1 MIRFKVNYK
10 TLLLK
15 VIMRKIGLKDTNLK
29 LIGRFYDLRIL
40 ASFVIIYM
48 VVYFFPFKF
57 VPDYFHIAEIE
68 NFRTFIWSLFSV
80 TLGFSGL
87 ILTLLLLSF
96 NLHLKST
103 KRHTLEFVFENV
115 YLKVLF
121 SSFLAIVLLQLIS
134 FCAVHENN
142 RSHVVAVMYLLFL
155 FTASYIIIQLPLA
168 IIGLKYSTSIQKLDK
183 VAKQIDQKDVTA
195 LVNRR
200 GITDDIPIEKLE
212 SNRLIVLKDIGV
224 NAIKDNDWILPQKIL
239 GNIFG
244 LISSSLEE
252 RCPIADLEDSI
263 SINLW
268 MYRHFQR
275 TALKNSDEITMN
287 VIMGRIFSIYKF
299 LISKKIYNSYL
310 FVQLDDFAKDAMIKI
325 IQSRDFSEIRASFTR
340 KYTEMMIYS
349 IRSLNFDDDA
359 LPTRTYIFQNVHKEV
374 NYPSSS
380 DYYQFWHYLLNT
392 QFDTLKEVLEFAIV
406 QKDNRTFSN
415 YHWQIRILL
424 NKVESATELTES
436 QRRQYISDIL
446 YKIGRLESTALEHKL
461 IDEMQVVSDLE
472 IEKWAVNGWHE
483 LFSSG
488 MYAQTSTIRYL
499 IKSGLPY
506 NHFLDEFFLLG
517 RRITADVGTVKTVIR
532 TEILE
537 YIIET
542 GLKIYNNAGESK
554 RLKYDIQYQLNWL
567 FKNFL
572 LGNKEYLPIVEKYKE
587 KIEDATVGFDYHQ
600 VPES

>member
-15 VIMRKIGLKDTNLK
+15 VMMRKIGLKDTNLK
-29 LIGRFYDLRIL
+29 LIGRFYDVRIL
-40 ASFVIIYM
+40 ASLVLLYL

-68 NFRTFIWSLFSV
+68 NFRTFIWSLFSA

-103 KRHTLEFVFENV
+103 KRHTFEFVFDNV

-121 SSFLAIVLLQLIS
+121 TSFLAIVLLQLIS
-134 FCAVHENN
+134 FCAIHEHN
-142 RSHVVAVMYLLFL
+142 RSDVIAVMYLLFL
-155 FTASYIIIQLPLA
+155 LTASYIITQLPLA
-168 IIGLKYSTSIQKLDK
+168 IIGLKYSTSTQKLDK
-183 VAKQIDQKDVTA
+183 VAKQIDQKDVIA
-195 LVNRR
+195 LINRR
-200 GITDDIPIEKLE
+200 GVTDDIPIEKLE
-212 SNRLIVLKDIGV
+212 SNRLVVLKDIGI

-252 RCPIADLEDSI
+252 RCPIVDLEDSI
-263 SINLW
+263 SINLL

-310 FVQLDDFAKDAMIKI
+310 FVQLDDFVKDAMINI
-325 IQSRDFSEIRASFTR
+325 IQSRDFTEIRSSFTR

-359 LPTRTYIFQNVHKEV
+359 LPTRAYIFQNVHKEV

-483 LFSSG
+483 IFSSG
-488 MYAQTSTIRYL
+488 MYAQASTIKYL

-517 RRITADVGTVKTVIR
+517 RRITSDVGTVKTAIR

-542 GLKIYNNAGESK
+542 GLKIYNTAGESK

-587 KIEDATVGFDYHQ
+587 KIEDATAGFDYYQ
-600 VPES
+600 IPES

>member
-1 MIRFKVNYK
+1 
-10 TLLLK
+10 
-15 VIMRKIGLKDTNLK
+15 MRKVGLKDTNLK
-29 LIGRFYDLRIL
+29 LIGKFYDLRIL
-40 ASFVIIYM
+40 ASFVLIYL
-48 VVYFFPFKF
+48 VVYYFPVKF
-57 VPDYFHIAEIE
+57 IPDYFHIAEIE

-103 KRHTLEFVFENV
+103 KRHTFEFVFDNV

-121 SSFLAIVLLQLIS
+121 TSFLAIVLLHLIS

-142 RSHVVAVMYLLFL
+142 RSDVVAVIYMLFL
-155 FTASYIIIQLPLA
+155 LTASYIITQLPLA

-183 VAKQIDQKDVTA
+183 VAKQIDQKDVIA
-195 LVNRR
+195 LINR
-200 GITDDIPIEKLE
+200 GGLTDNIPIEKLE
-212 SNRLIVLKDIGV
+212 SNKLIVLKDIGIS
-224 NAIKDNDWILPQKIL
+224 AIKDNDWILPQKIL

-244 LISSSLEE
+244 LISSSLEQK
-252 RCPIADLEDSI
+252 CPVVDLQDSI
-263 SINLW
+263 SVNLW

-287 VIMGRIFSIYKF
+287 VIMGRAFSIYKF

-310 FVQLDDFAKDAMIKI
+310 FIQLDDFVKDAMISI
-325 IQSRDFSEIRASFTR
+325 VQSRDFSEIRAYFTR
-340 KYTEMMIYS
+340 KYTEMMVDS

-359 LPTRTYIFQNVHKEV
+359 LPTRAYIFQNVDKKID
-374 NYPSSS
+374 YPSSS

-406 QKDNRTFSN
+406 QRDNRTFAN
-415 YHWQIRILL
+415 YHWQIRTLL

-436 QRRQYISDIL
+436 QKREYINDVL
-446 YKIGRLESTALEHKL
+446 YSIGRLESTALEHK
-461 IDEMQVVSDLE
+461 ITDEIEVISHLE
-472 IEKWAVNGWHE
+472 IEKWASNRWYE
-483 LFSSG
+483 LFRSG
-488 MYAQTSTIRYL
+488 MYAQASTIRYL

-506 NHFLDEFFLLG
+506 NHLLDEFFLLG
-517 RRITADVGTVKTVIR
+517 RRITAITRTVETSIR
-532 TEILE
+532 CEILE

-542 GLKIYNNAGESK
+542 GLKIYNNAGQSK
-554 RLKYDIQYQLNWL
+554 RLTYDIQHQLSWL

-572 LGNKEYLPIVEKYKE
+572 LENKEYLPIVEKYKE
-587 KIEDATVGFDYHQ
+587 KIEDVTAGFDYYQ
-600 VPES
+600 IPESY

>member
-40 ASFVIIYM
+40 ASFVIVYM

-103 KRHTLEFVFENV
+103 KRHTLEFIFENV

-134 FCAVHENN
+134 FCAVHQNN
-142 RSHVVAVMYLLFL
+142 RSEVVAVMYLLFL
-155 FTASYIIIQLPLA
+155 LTASYIIIQLPLA

-195 LVNRR
+195 LLNRR

-212 SNRLIVLKDIGV
+212 SNKLIVLKDIGV

-252 RCPIADLEDSI
+252 ECPIVDLEDSI
-263 SINLW
+263 LVNLW

-275 TALKNSDEITMN
+275 TALKNSDDITMN
-287 VIMGRIFSIYKF
+287 VIMGRIFLIYKF
-299 LISKKIYNSYL
+299 LISKKVYNIYL
-310 FVQLDDFAKDAMIKI
+310 FGQLDNFVKDAMISI
-325 IQSRDFSEIRASFTR
+325 IQSRDFSEIRTYFTR
-340 KYTEMMIYS
+340 EYTEMMADS

-359 LPTRTYIFQNVHKEV
+359 LPTSTYIFQNVDKEV

-392 QFDTLKEVLEFAIV
+392 QFDTLKEVLEFAMV
-406 QKDNRTFSN
+406 QKDNRTFAN
-415 YHWQIRILL
+415 YHWQIRSLL
-424 NKVESATELTES
+424 NKVASANELTES
-436 QRRQYISDIL
+436 QKREYINDIL
-446 YKIGRLESTALEHKL
+446 YRIRRLESTALELKL
-461 IDEMQVVSDLE
+461 IDEIEVISHLE
-472 IEKWAVNGWHE
+472 IEKWAINGWYE
-483 LFSSG
+483 LFRSG
-488 MYAQTSTIRYL
+488 MYAQVSTIRYL

-506 NHFLDEFFLLG
+506 NHSLGEFFQLG
-517 RRITADVGTVKTVIR
+517 RRITADTGTIKTAIR
-532 TEILE
+532 SEILE
-537 YIIET
+537 YIIEI

-572 LGNKEYLPIVEKYKE
+572 LVDEKSLEIVEKYKE
-587 KIEDATVGFDYHQ
+587 KIEDATAGFDYYQ

>member
-1 MIRFKVNYK
+1 
-10 TLLLK
+10 
-15 VIMRKIGLKDTNLK
+15 
-29 LIGRFYDLRIL
+29 
-40 ASFVIIYM
+40 M

-57 VPDYFHIAEIE
+57 VPDYFHISEIE

-134 FCAVHENN
+134 FCAVHVNN
-142 RSHVVAVMYLLFL
+142 RGHVVAVMYLLFL

-252 RCPIADLEDSI
+252 RCPIVDLEDSI

-310 FVQLDDFAKDAMIKI
+310 FVQLDDYVKDAMISI

-359 LPTRTYIFQNVHKEV
+359 LPTRAYIFQNVDKEV

-406 QKDNRTFSN
+406 QKDNRTFAN
-415 YHWQIRILL
+415 YHWQIRTLL
-424 NKVESATELTES
+424 NKVTSANELTES
-436 QRRQYISDIL
+436 QKREYINDIL

-461 IDEMQVVSDLE
+461 IDEIEVISHLE
-472 IEKWAVNGWHE
+472 IEKWAINGWYE
-483 LFSSG
+483 LFRSG
-488 MYAQTSTIRYL
+488 MYSQASTIRYL

-517 RRITADVGTVKTVIR
+517 RRITADAGTVETATR

-554 RLKYDIQYQLNWL
+554 RLKYDIQYQLDWL

-572 LGNKEYLPIVEKYKE
+572 LVDKEYLTIVEKYKE
-587 KIEDATVGFDYHQ
+587 KIEDATAGFDYYKI
-600 VPES
+600 PES

>member
-1 MIRFKVNYK
+1 
-10 TLLLK
+10 
-15 VIMRKIGLKDTNLK
+15 
-29 LIGRFYDLRIL
+29 
-40 ASFVIIYM
+40 M

-57 VPDYFHIAEIE
+57 VPDYFHISEIE

-134 FCAVHENN
+134 FCAVHVNN
-142 RSHVVAVMYLLFL
+142 RGHVVAVMYLLFL

-252 RCPIADLEDSI
+252 RCPIVDLEDSI

-268 MYRHFQR
+268 MYRHFQ
-275 TALKNSDEITMN
+275 LK
-287 VIMGRIFSIYKF
+287 F
-299 LISKKIYNSYL
+299 
-310 FVQLDDFAKDAMIKI
+310 
-325 IQSRDFSEIRASFTR
+325 
-340 KYTEMMIYS
+340 
-349 IRSLNFDDDA
+349 
-359 LPTRTYIFQNVHKEV
+359 
-374 NYPSSS
+374 
-380 DYYQFWHYLLNT
+380 
-392 QFDTLKEVLEFAIV
+392 
-406 QKDNRTFSN
+406 
-415 YHWQIRILL
+415 
-424 NKVESATELTES
+424 
-436 QRRQYISDIL
+436 
-446 YKIGRLESTALEHKL
+446 
-461 IDEMQVVSDLE
+461 
-472 IEKWAVNGWHE
+472 
-483 LFSSG
+483 
-488 MYAQTSTIRYL
+488 
-499 IKSGLPY
+499 
-506 NHFLDEFFLLG
+506 
-517 RRITADVGTVKTVIR
+517 
-532 TEILE
+532 
-537 YIIET
+537 
-542 GLKIYNNAGESK
+542 
-554 RLKYDIQYQLNWL
+554 
-567 FKNFL
+567 
-572 LGNKEYLPIVEKYKE
+572 
-587 KIEDATVGFDYHQ
+587 
-600 VPES
+600 